1 MTEDNNKNFRKPI
14 QRGKERIR
22 HKKQQYVITHL
33 TEISSTVNIKNI
45 FFMLILPSFCIFGK
59 FCFVIMIDLVIG
71 IQNEEIASYN
81 IRGKKCGTNLVV
93 VKTEQV
99 LFK

>member
-1 MTEDNNKNFRKPI
+1 
-14 QRGKERIR
+14 
-22 HKKQQYVITHL
+22 
-33 TEISSTVNIKNI
+33 
-45 FFMLILPSFCIFGK
+45 MLILPSFCIFGK
-59 FCFVIMIDLVIG
+59 FCFVMTTDLDTV

-81 IRGKKCGTNLVV
+81 IREKKCGTNLPV